1 MEIVNIQVNAE
12 YLCTFTSFDNW
23 VNKASSWIGG
33 FPRNEKIICV
43 DKNGNTLPDGKDFM
57 HARDNDLFP
66 VKGYRLIRSSEHV
79 IPSEKISVHHI
90 KCYNNA
96 PYILV
101 TGLPENAIFD
111 ITDKDDLPVALMV
124 HQKNGHNVMPPY
136 GIFPVNLH
144 TKGRAVEL
152 LGLING
158 LNEKTIRKAYPLK
171 TTTSVPDA
179 NIADQKYY
187 VQVSKRFK
195 TYKEAFIADIFH
207 RYKITIDPKTTVL
220 LKLK

>member
-124 HQKNGHNVMPPY
+124 HQKNGHNEITPY
-136 GIFPVNLH
+136 GILPVNLH

-152 LGLING
+152 LGLI
-158 LNEKTIRKAYPLK
+158 EKINWINFYAAYPLK
-171 TTTSVPDA
+171 TVSWKVPRVK
-179 NIADQKYY
+179 IGG
-187 VQVSKRFK
+187 SKFEDMTESYE
-195 TYKEAFIADIFH
+195 TYQEAFIAH
-207 RYKITIDPKTTVL
+207 VLHSYKITIDPKTTVL